1 MARVTTYRQA
11 VALWVR
17 KYPLAPRY
25 RREDELWT
33 TAADGVRLRVAR
45 LDGPP
50 SAPFTVV
57 LVHGFL
63 NSARTPRIYEFARS
77 LSEHVHV
84 IVPNLRGHG
93 GSAGRCTLGRRE
105 PLDVAAAV
113 ELAPPELP
121 VVTVGT
127 SLGAAAAVLH
137 AGTHGGV
144 AGVVAVST
152 PAWSG
157 SSDRP
162 GAARAQRFAG
172 SWAGRSVAAAFLR
185 TRIEPCRDPVTDIE
199 ARVASVAPAFTI
211 VVHDP
216 DDHYFGG
223 EHAQHIFDHA
233 RPPKDLWWYSDAG
246 HGTDLLTP
254 AFADRVLAEVP
265 ARLAPQAIAEGQS
278 GSVA

>member
-25 RREDELWT
+25 RREEQLWT

-45 LDGPP
+45 LEGPP
-50 SAPFTVV
+50 SAPLTVV

-63 NSARTPRIYEFARS
+63 NSARTPRIYEVARR
-77 LSEHVHV
+77 LSEDVHV

-93 GSAGRCTLGRRE
+93 GSTGRCTLGRGE

-113 ELAPPELP
+113 ELASPHLP

-137 AGTHGGV
+137 AGSHGGV

-157 SSDRP
+157 SCDRP

-172 SWAGRSVAAAFLR
+172 SLAGRGVALAFLR
-185 TRIEPCRDPVTDIE
+185 TRIERCREPVTDVE
-199 ARVASVAPAFTI
+199 ARVAAVAPAFTI

-216 DDHYFGG
+216 EDHYFGA
-223 EHAQHIFDHA
+223 EHAQHIYDHA
-233 RPPKDLWWYSDAG
+233 CPPKDLWWYTDAG

-254 AFADRVLAEVP
+254 AFAERLLAEIP
-265 ARLAPQAIAEGQS
+265 RRLGRSSAS
-278 GSVA
+278 GVA